1 MKVIDTAKTNN
12 SEKWGKKRQKR
23 TKKGKIFKNFIK
35 SVQNVKIF

>member
-1 MKVIDTAKTNN
+1 MTQKNG
-12 SEKWGKKRQKR
+12 EKKRQKR